1 MQFKIAADDII
12 SVTYNTYLQLGVDG
26 LRGLMNFNV
35 DDQVSLIAS
44 SDSEVATLTNY
55 AEMGSSA

>member
-1 MQFKIAADDII
+1 MPFKFAADNII
-12 SVTYNTYLQLGVDG
+12 PVTYNTYLQLGVDG

-44 SDSEVATLTNY
+44 SDSEVARLTNS